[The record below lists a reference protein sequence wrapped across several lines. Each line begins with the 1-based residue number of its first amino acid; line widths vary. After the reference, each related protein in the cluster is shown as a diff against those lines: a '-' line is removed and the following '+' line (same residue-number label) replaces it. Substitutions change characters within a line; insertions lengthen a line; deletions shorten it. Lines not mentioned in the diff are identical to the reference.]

1 MLYPTSVLVGKN
13 AASEFTGITFAGSD
27 QYIDNGCANIHL
39 AENTFSAV
47 TTKAI
52 TKGNGISVTRNYV
65 YIDEKAKGSKS
76 NSDCESLMLDKEAVS
91 DTIPIMTVKTD
102 EADLGHEAKI
112 GKIGDE
118 QICYLMSRGLSEDE
132 AKAMIVRG
140 FAEPISKELPIE
152 YAVEMNNLIGL
163 ELEGTNG

>member
-65 YIDEKAKGSKS
+65 YIDEKEKGSKS

-118 QICYLMSRGLSEDE
+118 QIFYLMSRGLSEDE

>member
-52 TKGNGISVTRNYV
+52 TRN
-65 YIDEKAKGSKS
+65 
-76 NSDCESLMLDKEAVS
+76 
-91 DTIPIMTVKTD
+91 
-102 EADLGHEAKI
+102 
-112 GKIGDE
+112 
-118 QICYLMSRGLSEDE
+118 
-132 AKAMIVRG
+132 
-140 FAEPISKELPIE
+140 
-152 YAVEMNNLIGL
+152 
-163 ELEGTNG
+163 

>member
-13 AASEFTGITFAGSD
+13 AVSEFTGITFAGSD

-102 EADLGHEAKI
+102 EADLGHEAK
-112 GKIGDE
+112 
-118 QICYLMSRGLSEDE
+118 
-132 AKAMIVRG
+132 AMIVRG